1 MGGIVKRVL
10 MITKFVPTGL
20 AFGGMTRTSK
30 LLEGL
35 RERFDV
41 RVIGYVEDGEPS
53 LRGRSSSLAKSILTR
68 QPYQVSRYDTP
79 WLRKSLAFELAT
91 FAPDAIHVD
100 YLQLAPLTWNVP
112 LPQLLDLHNVESALA
127 ASIAETSSGLTR
139 VLARRDARLLT
150 ITEERAAGSFRVI
163 TAPSAKEAARMPGDV
178 RVIANGVDPS
188 REPLDVRPDP
198 DVVVF
203 VGMFS
208 WGPNVDGAEWLVREV
223 VPLLPPS
230 MKVRL
235 VGRNPDR
242 RVRELSGPRV
252 EVTGEVP
259 DTWPYVSEAS
269 VVLAPLLAP
278 GGTRHK
284 ILEGLLAAR
293 PVVATPQA
301 ADGFE
306 DLVGHGLVLA
316 EGPEAFAQ
324 AVTEVASDETRAV
337 ELGRMGRS
345 AVIERYDWRTSI
357 DRLLDLYD
365 IELGLG

>member
-1 MGGIVKRVL
+1 M
-10 MITKFVPTGL
+10 
-20 AFGGMTRTSK
+20 
-30 LLEGL
+30 
-35 RERFDV
+35 
-41 RVIGYVEDGEPS
+41 
-53 LRGRSSSLAKSILTR
+53 
-68 QPYQVSRYDTP
+68 
-79 WLRKSLAFELAT
+79 
-91 FAPDAIHVD
+91 
-100 YLQLAPLTWNVP
+100 
-112 LPQLLDLHNVESALA
+112 
-127 ASIAETSSGLTR
+127 
-139 VLARRDARLLT
+139 
-150 ITEERAAGSFRVI
+150 
-163 TAPSAKEAARMPGDV
+163 
-178 RVIANGVDPS
+178 
-188 REPLDVRPDP
+188 
-198 DVVVF
+198 
-203 VGMFS
+203 
-208 WGPNVDGAEWLVREV
+208 
-223 VPLLPPS
+223 
-230 MKVRL
+230 
-235 VGRNPDR
+235 
-242 RVRELSGPRV
+242 RELSGPRV